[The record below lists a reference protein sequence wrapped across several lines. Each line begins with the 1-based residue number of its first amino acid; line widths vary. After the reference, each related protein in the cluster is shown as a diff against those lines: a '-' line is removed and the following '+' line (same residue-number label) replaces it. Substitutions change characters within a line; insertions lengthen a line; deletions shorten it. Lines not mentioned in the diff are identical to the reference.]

1 VTLQL
6 ALSTAAGCILLS
18 DSQGSTTTS
27 ETHGHQKQYIGE
39 DFLVGG
45 AGDSILIDALYHA
58 LSQRAQPVLRAV
70 ELAAFVEQFFRS
82 EVRPDAAREAE
93 LLLVTPDAD
102 GKMVQRFI
110 PGLLARCGRRSAM
123 SAIGAGADF
132 TRRAV
137 RRDHEIGVTWPTRS
151 VVDLLI
157 MADEY
162 ADAANESLTVND
174 QLLISVLIGDRTYAM
189 GHASIKATHLPDP
202 IRSEW
207 QSVSSA
213 CTNILQSIR
222 LIRDARRHAFLAC
235 SRVLEE
241 PDGTQDFGDERQ
253 TLEEQVAAIRVHW
266 PALKKRVADYIN
278 WYDKLLGRG
287 ASAV

>member
-6 ALSTAAGCILLS
+6 ALSTAAGCVMLS
-18 DSQGSTTTS
+18 DSQGSTAIS

-82 EVRPDAAREAE
+82 DVRPDAAREAE
-93 LLLVTPDAD
+93 LLLVTPDPD

-137 RRDHEIGVTWPTRS
+137 RRDHEIGVTWPTGS

-174 QLLISVLIGDRTYAM
+174 QLAFTDRSSKEGSRITSTGTISSSDAE
-189 GHASIKATHLPDP
+189 LPP
-202 IRSEW
+202 PE
-207 QSVSSA
+207 
-213 CTNILQSIR
+213 
-222 LIRDARRHAFLAC
+222 RR
-235 SRVLEE
+235 
-241 PDGTQDFGDERQ
+241 
-253 TLEEQVAAIRVHW
+253 
-266 PALKKRVADYIN
+266 
-278 WYDKLLGRG
+278 
-287 ASAV
+287 